1 LGEVSPT
8 HREAHLVRS
17 RTSRLLA
24 PLALLALLGAA
35 APAHAKVTRYLSGNP
50 ADVSPPLF
58 GPAHV
63 LGGGGYDVDAAMQWL
78 IDEVRGCTS
87 CPATVDVVV
96 LRATGADG
104 YNEYISEMN
113 GVDSV
118 ETLVITKA
126 RGADTAAV
134 EATIRNAEV
143 VFFAGGD
150 PCNYVENF
158 RGTAVER
165 AVKSVYARGGGVGGT
180 SAGLAVQASFV
191 FDACRGTILSE
202 EALEDPYDRRLSFTY
217 DFFDW
222 ANLDRLVADSH
233 FAERDRMG
241 RTMAFLARQIQDG
254 RSDTALALAVDEETA
269 VMVDRAGRAP
279 VSGAGAAYFV
289 LADHAPEVCEPRTPL
304 TYSNFKIWRVESG
317 RHFDLRNRPARG
329 YYLRSVDNGLI
340 TRDPY

>member
-1 LGEVSPT
+1 M
-8 HREAHLVRS
+8 
-17 RTSRLLA
+17 
-24 PLALLALLGAA
+24 PLALAVCALAWA
-35 APAHAKVTRYLSGNP
+35 APAEAKVTRYLTG
-50 ADVSPPLF
+50 AAGDVAPPLF
-58 GPAHV
+58 GPAHA
-63 LGGGGYDVDAAMQWL
+63 LGGGGVDVAAAIQWL

-87 CPATVDVVV
+87 CPASVDVVV
-96 LRATGADG
+96 LRASGADG
-104 YNEYISEMN
+104 YNEYIYEMN

-126 RGADTAAV
+126 RGADTTAV

-150 PCNYVENF
+150 QCNYVENF

-180 SAGLAVQASFV
+180 SAGLAVQAAFV

-202 EALEDPYDRRLSFTY
+202 EALDDPYDRRLSFTY

-222 ANLDRLVADSH
+222 THLEGVVTESH

-254 RSDTALALAVDEETA
+254 RADSAMAMAVDEETS
-269 VMVDRAGRAP
+269 VVVDRSGRAT
-279 VSGAGAAYFV
+279 VFGKGAAYFI

-304 TYSNFKIWRVESG
+304 TYSNFKIWRVQSG
-317 RHFDLRNRPARG
+317 GRFDLRSRPLGG
-329 YYLRSVDNGLI
+329 YYLSSVNNGVI
-340 TRDPY
+340 TRNPY

>member
-1 LGEVSPT
+1 V
-8 HREAHLVRS
+8 AVCA
-17 RTSRLLA
+17 LA
-24 PLALLALLGAA
+24 FAG
-35 APAHAKVTRYLSGNP
+35 PAEAKVTRYLTGAP
-50 ADVSPPLF
+50 ADVTPPLF
-58 GPAHV
+58 GPAHA
-63 LGGGGYDVDAAMQWL
+63 LGGGGVDVADAIQWL

-96 LRATGADG
+96 LRASGADG
-104 YNEYISEMN
+104 YNEYIYEMN

-118 ETLVITKA
+118 ETLVVTRA
-126 RGADTAAV
+126 RGADTRAV

-150 PCNYVENF
+150 QCNYVENF

-165 AVKSVYARGGGVGGT
+165 AVESVYARGGGVGGT
-180 SAGLAVQASFV
+180 SAGLAVQAAFV

-222 ANLDRLVADSH
+222 TYLQGVLTESH

-254 RSDTALALAVDEETA
+254 RADSAMAMAVDEETS
-269 VMVDRAGRAP
+269 VVVDRSGRAA
-279 VSGAGAAYFV
+279 VFGAGAAYFI
-289 LADHAPEVCEPRTPL
+289 LADHPPEVCEPRTPL
-304 TYSNFKIWRVESG
+304 TYSNFKIWRVQSG
-317 RHFDLRNRPARG
+317 GRFDLRSRPLAG
-329 YYLRSVDNGLI
+329 YYLRSVDNGVI
-340 TRDPY
+340 TRNPY